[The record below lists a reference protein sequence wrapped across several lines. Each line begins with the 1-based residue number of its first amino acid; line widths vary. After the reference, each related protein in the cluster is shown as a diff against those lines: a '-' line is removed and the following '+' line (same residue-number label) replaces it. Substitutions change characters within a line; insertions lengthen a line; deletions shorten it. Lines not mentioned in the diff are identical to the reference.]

1 MWFYQVLT
9 FKKKNIFVIFR
20 WFYIKNIPYSMQQNS
35 ILLHNLIDNDF
46 YFLLFCYMS
55 ADVKNTVRL
64 EDFVIH
70 VCLCT

>member
-1 MWFYQVLT
+1 
-9 FKKKNIFVIFR
+9 
-20 WFYIKNIPYSMQQNS
+20 MQQNS